1 MSAEEQKNAEPVGG
15 SKIESTARREMV
27 EGVGRLFQR
36 LGLPRSTG
44 QIYGLLY
51 LSHRALSLDDLVE
64 LLSISKGSASTG
76 TRQLAAWGALRQVWV
91 PGDRRDH
98 FEALGDLT
106 QLLQA
111 AYAEFLK
118 PRLAASERVLA
129 AIFADLEKDVEQ
141 GHLSKEEYKFC
152 ADRLRKLLRFQKK
165 VQSFGPLAE
174 KLLQG
179 KETETN

>member
-1 MSAEEQKNAEPVGG
+1 MSAEEPKSAEQSAV

-27 EGVGRLFQR
+27 EGAGRLFQR

-51 LSHRALSLDDLVE
+51 LSHRALSLDDVAE

-76 TRQLAAWGALRQVWV
+76 TRQLASWGALRQVWV

-98 FEALGDLT
+98 FEAAGDLT

-111 AYAEFLK
+111 AYTEFFK
-118 PRLAASERVLA
+118 PRVAASERALA
-129 AIFADLEKDVEQ
+129 AIFSDLEKDAESGTVT
-141 GHLSKEEYKFC
+141 KEEYKFC
-152 ADRLRKLLRFQKK
+152 AERLRKLLRFQKK
-165 VQSFGPLAE
+165 VQGLGPLAE
-174 KLLQG
+174 KLL
-179 KETETN
+179 K